1 MGDLLNNLI
10 ITSVDPNDPR
20 AEPKMRRLPFNDH
33 IKQLLET
40 LADVPNVA
48 NIKTVC
54 NVLRM
59 GVGPIIELENNNQT
73 LLVPL
78 IDKLR
83 QFAPTN
89 EYARQVVEGRD
100 SGWCDYVP
108 DEIDIPPSFYD
119 ISGCE
124 QEPIFF
130 SPAGIAYLDSFFL
143 EFLVSRIILPRYI
156 LNVRSRFLLS
166 SKPIFIY
173 DSSFES

>member
-33 IKQLLET
+33 IKELLET
-40 LADVPNVA
+40 LVNVPNVA
-48 NIKTVC
+48 NIKTVS
-54 NVLRM
+54 NVLIM
-59 GVGPIIELENNNQT
+59 GVGPIIELENNNQQ

-83 QFAPTN
+83 QFASTN
-89 EYARQVVEGRD
+89 DNARQVIDARD
-100 SGWCDYVP
+100 SGWRDYVP
-108 DEIDIPPSFYD
+108 EEIDIPPSFYD

-130 SPAGIAYLDSFFL
+130 NDAGIAYLVASTADPDVCRELF
-143 EFLVSRIILPRYI
+143 Y
-156 LNVRSRFLLS
+156 
-166 SKPIFIY
+166 
-173 DSSFES
+173 